1 MAAAF
6 LVNFL
11 FWTGLPLGAV
21 AFAALLELT
30 GATWAE
36 RLRIEA
42 ERWRRFLPVSFGLFV
57 ILMWRSSA
65 VYPWTHLSP
74 RPAWFTTTF
83 VVTRDALAFLG
94 VYASAFVFC
103 HASERSRARS
113 HGRSATGAA
122 VWFLIMYAYGMSLLS
137 VDLLM
142 SLTPDWN
149 STLFPAYMF
158 TGNVYAAVVG
168 LAALTTWTRHP
179 NHEKADK
186 AQDLATLLLGL
197 AVFWMYL
204 FWSQF
209 LVVWYGNVT
218 AEVGYII
225 PRVRPDSVMA
235 WMVLVSCFVLP
246 VILFLSRWGQR
257 PTIVKWVAP
266 LIFFGLWC
274 HEWLLVTPAFSRP
287 GVVPIGLVTA
297 AFTAMFIVSIRSA
310 DRPPREGQERP

>member
-42 ERWRRFLPVSFGLFV
+42 ERWRRFLPVSIGLFV

-74 RPAWFTTTF
+74 RPAWFSTTF
-83 VVTRDALAFLG
+83 VVSRDALAFLA
-94 VYASAFVFC
+94 VYASAFAFC
-103 HASERSRARS
+103 RASERSRAS
-113 HGRSATGAA
+113 SGGRSATGPA
-122 VWFLIMYAYGMSLLS
+122 VGFLVVYAYGFSLLT

-142 SLTPDWN
+142 SLTPGWS
-149 STLFPAYMF
+149 STLFPAYVF
-158 TGNVYAAVVG
+158 TGNVYAAVAGLGVLITWNRPLPRLESDWMRDLAKLLVG
-168 LAALTTWTRHP
+168 LALFWT
-179 NHEKADK
+179 
-186 AQDLATLLLGL
+186 
-197 AVFWMYL
+197 YL

-209 LVVWYGNVT
+209 LVLWYGNVT
-218 AEVGYII
+218 AEVGYIML
-225 PRVRPDSVMA
+225 RVRPDSVIA
-235 WMVLVSCFVLP
+235 WLVLAACFVLP
-246 VILFLSRWGQR
+246 VVVFMSQWGES
-257 PTIVKWVAP
+257 PMTLKWMAP
-266 LIFFGLWC
+266 VIFVGLWC
-274 HEWLLVTPAFSRP
+274 HEWLLVTPAFSRV

-297 AFTAMFIVSIRSA
+297 AFAAVFILSIRSRGPY
-310 DRPPREGQERP
+310 RPPA